1 MLRTGKGNAQGRS
14 IAGAR
19 LAVAGLLF
27 AVLFCASG
35 ASYAQRLGRLQGSV
49 TDPSGAVI
57 PGASVRAMP
66 QQKGRSRAATTNGQ
80 GHYEISGLPHGR
92 YTVTASAPGFAPSVK
107 KDVRITA
114 ERPVELKIRLEILS
128 QKQQVQVG
136 AAVPH
141 LQVSPQSN
149 ASAVVVTGQNLNALS
164 NDPDELQSQL
174 TALAGPAVG
183 PNGGEIYINGFTG
196 GDLPPKSEI
205 GEIRVNSN
213 PFSVQNDRLGYGRI
227 DIFTKPGGA
236 AYHGD
241 VSSQYNDSSMNALSP
256 FLAASSEKPPAY
268 HTWLWNGD
276 LGGPLGPLGKKA
288 SFFLS
293 VERRNINRANLVNTE
308 VLGSNLNIQPFVAS
322 VPNPRVLTSISP
334 RVDFQLSPKNMLS
347 INYGY
352 FDFTERNDGVD
363 TQALPSQAYNFE
375 RRHHNL
381 QIFDKQV
388 LSARVVNETQFQ
400 YLHFHNLEIPQQRT
414 PTINVLG
421 AFIGGGN
428 SDGTIDRHETHYEL
442 QNYTSISL
450 NRHLMQFG
458 GFLRNIRRQQDDSGN
473 FNGTFIFNTL
483 ADYRQTEQSLSN
495 GLNMTQIQAAG
506 YGPSQFNITAGKL
519 GAFVN
524 RVDGALFL
532 GDDWKP
538 FSHFTASYGLRF
550 ESENVISDHADWAP
564 RIGIAWGLGR
574 GSNIKTVLR
583 AGWGIFYQRFDDD
596 QMMVATQLN
605 GVNQL
610 TYVVNNPAF
619 FPSLPPPSV
628 LSASAASL
636 PTVYRIA
643 PHFSSPYDMDT
654 AVSLERQLLPSTT
667 VSLTFLNSRG
677 IHQLLTNDIN
687 APLPGTFNPGD
698 PASGVRPLGN
708 AAGNIY
714 QYQSTGIYRE
724 TQLIANVHVNA
735 KRLSLFG
742 YYVFTNAHS
751 DTSQLSTSNANTSQI
766 NSFVANPWDIDEDY
780 GRAAFDVRHRA
791 MIGGSYALPF
801 GFRLSSL
808 LMANSG
814 VPFSILL
821 GQNLYGTGVHN
832 ARPALADASTPAA
845 NRVIT
850 PYGVFNVA
858 PGPANTPIPPNT
870 ETGPANFMLNLR
882 LSRTFGFGV
891 EGGKMHGGTAT
902 AQQAESG
909 HHHHGGGL
917 GGRGLSNGGG
927 YSLGGVTNHRYAL
940 TLSISVLNS
949 LNNVNLSPP
958 VSVLGSP
965 LFGQSLSLAGGP
977 FSAQVGN
984 PVANRLVNVG
994 VSFSF

>member
-1 MLRTGKGNAQGRS
+1 MRIPSSGGAMRA
-14 IAGAR
+14 IAGLFFAF
-19 LAVAGLLF
+19 LLCANGALF
-27 AVLFCASG
+27 A
-35 ASYAQRLGRLQGSV
+35 QHLGRLQGSV
-49 TDPSGAVI
+49 TDPSGAVV
-57 PGASVRAMP
+57 PGASVRVTA
-66 QQKGRSRAATTNGQ
+66 QQTGRSRATTTNVQ
-80 GHYEISGLPHGR
+80 GHYQLSRLPQGQ
-92 YTVTASAPGFAPSVK
+92 YNVTAVAPGFAASVRK
-107 KDVRITA
+107 NVMIPA
-114 ERPVELKIRLEILS
+114 ERTVELEIRLEISS

-141 LQVSPQSN
+141 LQVAPQSN
-149 ASAVVVTGQNLNALS
+149 ASAVVITGQNLNALS

-174 TALAGPAVG
+174 TALAGPSLG

-205 GEIRVNSN
+205 REIRVNSN

-227 DIFTKPGGA
+227 DVFTKPGGS

-241 VSSQYNDSSMNALSP
+241 VSSQYNDSSMNAPSP
-256 FLAASSEKPPAY
+256 FLAASREKPPAY

-308 VLGSNLNIQPFVAS
+308 VLGPSLNIQPYVAS
-322 VPNPRVLTSISP
+322 VSNPRVLTNVNP
-334 RVDFQLSPKNMLS
+334 RVDFQLTPKNTLS
-347 INYGY
+347 VSYGY
-352 FDFTERNDGVD
+352 FDFNEHNDGVD
-363 TQALPSQAYNFE
+363 TQALPSQAYNFV
-375 RRHHNL
+375 RHHHDL
-381 QIFDKQV
+381 QIFDNQV
-388 LSARVVNETQFQ
+388 LSARVVNQTQFQ
-400 YLHFHNLEIPQQRT
+400 YLHFHNLEIPQERT

-428 SDGTIDRHETHYEL
+428 SDGTIDRHETHYEI
-442 QNYTSISL
+442 QNYTTFSL
-450 NRHLMQFG
+450 GRHLMQFG

-483 ADYRQTEQSLSN
+483 AGYQQTEQSLSN
-495 GLNMTQIQAAG
+495 GLSMAQIQEAG

-564 RIGIAWGLGR
+564 RVGIAWGLGH

-583 AGWGIFYQRFDDD
+583 AGWGVFYQRFDDD
-596 QMMVATQLN
+596 QMMVATRLN

-610 TYVVNNPAF
+610 TQVVNNPAF
-619 FPSLPPPSV
+619 FPTLPPRSA

-643 PHFSSPYDMDT
+643 PDFSSPYDMDT
-654 AVSLERQLLPSTT
+654 AVSVERQLLPSTT

-687 APLPGTFNPGD
+687 APLPGTFNP
-698 PASGVRPLGN
+698 ASPVSGLRPLGN
-708 AAGNIY
+708 PAGNIY
-714 QYQSTGIYRE
+714 EYQSAGIYRE
-724 TQLIANVHVNA
+724 TQLIANVRVRA

-751 DTSQLSTSNANTSQI
+751 DTSELNTGNGNTGDI
-766 NSFVANPWDIDEDY
+766 NSFTTNPWNIEEDF
-780 GRAAFDVRHRA
+780 GRAAYDVRHRA
-791 MIGGSYALPF
+791 LIGGSYALPV

-808 LMANSG
+808 VMANSG
-814 VPFSILL
+814 LPFSVLL
-821 GQNLYGTGVHN
+821 GQDLYGTGIHN
-832 ARPALADASTPAA
+832 ARPALATASTPGAD
-845 NRVIT
+845 RVVT
-850 PYGVFNVA
+850 PYGAFNIA
-858 PGPANTPIPPNT
+858 PGPGNIPIPPNT

-882 LSRTFGFGV
+882 LSRTFGFGG
-891 EGGKMHGGTAT
+891 ESRRLHGGTAT
-902 AQQAESG
+902 AKQAESR
-909 HHHHGGGL
+909 HHGGGL
-917 GGRGLSNGGG
+917 GGRGLGTGGG
-927 YSLGGVTNHRYAL
+927 FGLAGATSRRYAL

-949 LNNVNLSPP
+949 LNNVNLAPP

-965 LFGQSLSLAGGP
+965 LFGQSLSLASGP

-994 VSFSF
+994 ISFSF